1 MTLTWFFRRRLMLI
15 AASVAVAAAFT
26 GGATDDRSTIDPPS
40 RTPSVNPI
48 EVHPV
53 HDGPGRTTDLDSA
66 FTAPAV
72 RAIDTQVHA

>member
-48 EVHPV
+48 DVHP
-53 HDGPGRTTDLDSA
+53 GPAGSSTTTDLDSA
-66 FTAPAV
+66 LTAPAA
-72 RAIDTQVHA
+72 RALDTWIHA